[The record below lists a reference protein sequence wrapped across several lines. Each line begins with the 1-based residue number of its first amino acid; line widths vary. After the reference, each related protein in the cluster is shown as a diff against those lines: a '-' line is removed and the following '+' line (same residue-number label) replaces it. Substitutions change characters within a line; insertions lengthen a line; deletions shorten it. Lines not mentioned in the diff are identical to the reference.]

1 MLDAAEKQR
10 LAKLLGMLG
19 SSFDGERANAA
30 RMISA
35 LAERHRLTI
44 VEMVLGAQQY
54 SRMEEPPRPK
64 ARQEKAKSRS
74 NPILTALRN
83 IAAEC
88 DDWEFTLTEWECQFA
103 RDVSERYEADYQL
116 SDKQMVICERII
128 KKVERVRERGGEP
141 S

>member
-54 SRMEEPPRPK
+54 SRMGEPPRPK

-74 NPILTALRN
+74 NPILTALHN

-88 DDWEFTLTEWECQFA
+88 NDWEFTLTEWECQFA